1 MARACA
7 GRRGYSPER
16 TRTRC
21 RDDEI
26 ARLKSK
32 VGEITMDNELLYAK
46 IEALGDKRP
55 LAHMYGPAVRR
66 KRVSSI
72 CRLFGLASCI
82 RPLIGAVLR
91 ATMDISARAFSL
103 GGRPRMGHV
112 GHQFSQAPGRPSS
125 ISFHPLADLGR

>member
-1 MARACA
+1 MMTGASPK
-7 GRRGYSPER
+7 GRRSAPPKLAWAPLRASTGMAPSAFLFSARWRLSRALKER
-16 TRTRC
+16 DD

-72 CRLFGLASCI
+72 CRLFGLASMYPASDWSMCSG
-82 RPLIGAVLR
+82 PPW
-91 ATMDISARAFSL
+91 ISARVRS
-103 GGRPRMGHV
+103 H
-112 GHQFSQAPGRPSS
+112 
-125 ISFHPLADLGR
+125 